1 MGHPG
6 ARVIYCLPVNEKR
19 VIALEDGSGSLSSR
33 RLLRECI
40 LPFLGNPVLD
50 RLEDSARI
58 SVGKEEL
65 AFTTDAFVVSP
76 LFFPGGDIG
85 KLAVCGTVN
94 DLAVM
99 GARPLFLS
107 SSFILEEGLERSVLE
122 KVVRSMGFWARIAGA
137 AIVAG
142 DTKVVGRGN
151 ADGIYISTSG
161 VGRIILKPPPSVDR
175 IRPGDCVILSGTAG
189 DHGMAILAAR
199 EKLDI
204 SSQLKS
210 DCAPVNG
217 LLVRMVKT
225 RVGIKFMRDPTRGG
239 LAAVLNEIAEDREWG
254 IDIVEGSVPVHSRVR
269 AAADIL
275 GLDPL
280 VLASEGRMVAVAA
293 NADSRRLVSAMRSHP
308 SGRKAAVIGRIVRDH
323 PGLVSLK
330 TRSGGERI
338 LDWPRGGDLPRIC

>member
-1 MGHPG
+1 MEHG
-6 ARVIYCLPVNEKR
+6 A
-19 VIALEDGSGSLSSR
+19 GSLSSR
-33 RLLRECI
+33 RLIRESV
-40 LPFLGNPVLD
+40 LPFLRNPVLE
-50 RLEDSARI
+50 RLEDAARFR
-58 SVGKEEL
+58 VGNEEL
-65 AFTTDAFVVSP
+65 AFTADAFVVSP
-76 LFFPGGDIG
+76 LVFPGGDIG

-107 SSFILEEGLERSVLE
+107 SSLILEEGLDRSGLE
-122 KVVRSMGFWARIAGA
+122 AVVRSMGVWAKKAGVPV
-137 AIVAG
+137 VAG
-142 DTKVVGRGN
+142 DTKVVGKGS

-161 VGRIILKPPPSVDR
+161 VGRVIMKPPPSADR
-175 IRPGDCVILSGTAG
+175 IRPGDRVILSGTTG

-204 SSQLKS
+204 SPQLKS

-217 LLVRMVKT
+217 LMERMVKT
-225 RVGIKFMRDPTRGG
+225 GAEIKFMRDPTRGG
-239 LAAVLNEIAEDREWG
+239 LAAVLNEIAEDRAWG
-254 IDIVEGSVPVHSRVR
+254 IDIEERSVPVHPRVR

-280 VLASEGRMVAVAA
+280 VLANEGRIVAVAA
-293 NADSRRLVSAMRSHP
+293 AGDARRLVAAMRGHP
-308 SGRKAAVIGRIVRDH
+308 LGKKAAVIGEIVRDH

-330 TRSGGERI
+330 TRAGGERV